1 MAFLHN
7 LTKPVC
13 VCARAEERRG
23 DGISVRPST
32 GPLTART
39 LDVVEIKRCVKVF
52 DLHSAA
58 RQHQPKPITNETQGR
73 AAFLLCAAPLSSD
86 LYLCVR
92 QNVDRLTFL

>member
-7 LTKPVC
+7 LTEPVC
-13 VCARAEERRG
+13 VCAQRRGEERRG

-58 RQHQPKPITNETQGR
+58 RQHKRRSINNKSS
-73 AAFLLCAAPLSSD
+73 LCAAPLSPD

-92 QNVDRLTFL
+92 QNADGLSDCK